1 MDSYIYKEQRLS
13 KTEEMF
19 RTVFT
24 SKAVLSLV
32 TVSFIVC
39 AGSIAFALNYF
50 ILSSKMTLE
59 NAEMIMSVFPEFEG
73 DITDIYAGIFYMTQ
87 FLGISLLVFG
97 GVYLWIA
104 IGVLVIYRRSKAMN
118 SQYSPRA
125 GFTMLQ
131 ALGITKIV
139 FEGLA
144 TFIGVLAGLGML
156 SDRETFV
163 SGIITCVFVAVN
175 FMYSVSITA
184 FCTSVKKTIDGIS
197 APSSTGAGT
206 LQFSAFITGIFT
218 GIVSVLFIILT
229 LVSAFKADM
238 NDVSIQL
245 VGLDRVLLRFV
256 CLMGILFLSSVT
268 HFLIF
273 AIVRH
278 YAKKLPLA
286 ENAERV
292 YKQNMSNIYPEQ
304 QYSPNQFYQSPQ
316 QNNINQPYQQ
326 ENYNGYVPYQS
337 QQNYNNGYSTYNPT
351 GDVDAASHSQPDNTP
366 YPPYDDMTRK
376 Y

>member
-1 MDSYIYKEQRLS
+1 
-13 KTEEMF
+13 
-19 RTVFT
+19 
-24 SKAVLSLV
+24 
-32 TVSFIVC
+32 
-39 AGSIAFALNYF
+39 
-50 ILSSKMTLE
+50 
-59 NAEMIMSVFPEFEG
+59 
-73 DITDIYAGIFYMTQ
+73 
-87 FLGISLLVFG
+87 
-97 GVYLWIA
+97 
-104 IGVLVIYRRSKAMN
+104 
-118 SQYSPRA
+118 
-125 GFTMLQ
+125 
-131 ALGITKIV
+131 
-139 FEGLA
+139 
-144 TFIGVLAGLGML
+144 
-156 SDRETFV
+156 
-163 SGIITCVFVAVN
+163 
-175 FMYSVSITA
+175 
-184 FCTSVKKTIDGIS
+184 
-197 APSSTGAGT
+197 
-206 LQFSAFITGIFT
+206 
-218 GIVSVLFIILT
+218 
-229 LVSAFKADM
+229 M